1 MDAKYLMTQ
10 ENELAMVTIRVP
22 AGCTKTA
29 LNFDALDKL
38 TRDLA
43 RETFMFVDGKQLLCR
58 SFAVRTK
65 PNGKKVVVLEVM
77 EECFE
82 IVQEKQ

>member
-1 MDAKYLMTQ
+1 MDH
-10 ENELAMVTIRVP
+10 EDRLAHVTIKVP
-22 AGCTKTA
+22 KGCTKTA
-29 LNFDALDKL
+29 LNFDALDKM

-43 RETFMFVDGKQLLCR
+43 RQTFVFVDGRQLLCR

-65 PNGKKVVVLEVM
+65 PDGKKVVTLEVM

-82 IVQEKQ
+82 IKEMD

>member
-1 MDAKYLMTQ
+1 MTQ
-10 ENELAMVTIRVP
+10 ESTLAKVSIRVP
-22 AGCTKTA
+22 RGCTKTA

-43 RETFMFVDGKQLLCR
+43 RQTFVFVDGRQLLCR

-65 PNGKKVVVLEVM
+65 PDGKKVVMLEIM
-77 EECFE
+77 EDCFE
-82 IVQEKQ
+82 ISEADTDEE

>member
-1 MDAKYLMTQ
+1 
-10 ENELAMVTIRVP
+10 MVTIRVP

-29 LNFDALDKL
+29 LNFDALDKM

-43 RETFMFVDGKQLLCR
+43 RGTFMFVDGKQLLCR

-65 PNGKKVVVLEVM
+65 PDGKKVVMLEVM

-82 IVQEKQ
+82 IIEEKP